1 MKEREM
7 CENREMCEIDLTQ
20 TSHLSQMTAE
30 GLSRCLDFLYTAE
43 VSLDMDVVLDVLR
56 ASHYLQL
63 SVLLGFCCRF
73 LKEQITDE
81 NLVQI
86 AEIAKFFSL
95 GEINAAITEYILKNF
110 DKLLES
116 QTIVKLAFEDLRM
129 ALKDS
134 RLRAKELKIF
144 YAAHLWLTHDPE
156 RIQHAADLMSTVRF
170 QLIEPEN
177 IEDLSAKISYMND
190 DFSCMKLIL
199 EAQKYHMLPFKQ
211 PIFAGTGVM
220 QDRANIRC
228 EEPVLLALG
237 GKESTNQ
244 VSNSVQYFCE
254 KKKRWQPLTTMPTA
268 AYCHCVAVL
277 NDFLFVVGGQ
287 EMFDNNGNTAT
298 ANTFRYDPRF
308 DCWKQLQPML
318 EPRTD
323 FHLSVLNSDSLVAV
337 AGRNQSGPLSS
348 CEKYVVEKNKW
359 EPISSLPISVCA
371 HAGATVDGDLY
382 IAGGFASDG
391 FQRGC
396 YRITQKNGDYVW
408 ETRAPLNVERGLHCM
423 VEVIGKLY
431 VIGGNNKTNG
441 YRRDV
446 QTTEVYDPEINQWT
460 ELSPLFE
467 GQSEAG
473 AAVVNNLIYVVGGH
487 TWRERKDV
495 RTVASYDTDR
505 DYWSKNNDFPEALT
519 SVACCSIKVPSYLN
533 EGDFLGKK
541 MQTQGVNTG
550 PHSSNSSLL
559 NDNRIVLVNA
569 SGGGGQDSPVGRSST
584 FANLTSGGI

>member
-446 QTTEVYDPEINQWT
+446 QTTEVYSATDTVKKRVIIIIRL
-460 ELSPLFE
+460 LSPL
-467 GQSEAG
+467 EAIFRR
-473 AAVVNNLIYVVGGH
+473 NLMILGLFRAKIENLKLWLPARKTKY
-487 TWRERKDV
+487 WRGR
-495 RTVASYDTDR
+495 
-505 DYWSKNNDFPEALT
+505 
-519 SVACCSIKVPSYLN
+519 CSQIH
-533 EGDFLGKK
+533 FL
-541 MQTQGVNTG
+541 
-550 PHSSNSSLL
+550 PLSL
-559 NDNRIVLVNA
+559 
-569 SGGGGQDSPVGRSST
+569 
-584 FANLTSGGI
+584 